1 MVKNVKS
8 GDEYKV
14 LKQKSKA
21 KKIAWVL
28 SILWIVLAVVP
39 VLDFVYKNSNSLRD
53 FVVIKGVY
61 EANSALMS
69 QYNTMSDDLLKSIN
83 VSKYTSKIDIPE
95 IKLDKISG
103 KTDKV
108 AKTANVLS
116 KFGVKGADKVADT
129 SAALQKQVDKINN
142 EIKEKTQSVSKALE
156 QDLNKALRQELKSFG
171 EKQMQKQLQLSDAN
185 YKNLLAGRY
194 GIMTDGERK
203 ISSSIYAELS
213 KNKSSTVKGVI
224 SYINKYYKW
233 ISYAILALI
242 VLVGLVPVVIM
253 LKIAKMF
260 TNNFTQCP
268 YCKKIFL
275 SKKAKLGILSKFK
288 FW

>member
-1 MVKNVKS
+1 
-8 GDEYKV
+8 
-14 LKQKSKA
+14 
-21 KKIAWVL
+21 
-28 SILWIVLAVVP
+28 
-39 VLDFVYKNSNSLRD
+39 
-53 FVVIKGVY
+53 
-61 EANSALMS
+61 
-69 QYNTMSDDLLKSIN
+69 
-83 VSKYTSKIDIPE
+83 
-95 IKLDKISG
+95 
-103 KTDKV
+103 
-108 AKTANVLS
+108 
-116 KFGVKGADKVADT
+116 
-129 SAALQKQVDKINN
+129 
-142 EIKEKTQSVSKALE
+142 
-156 QDLNKALRQELKSFG
+156 
-171 EKQMQKQLQLSDAN
+171 MQKQLQLSDAN

-194 GIMTDGERK
+194 GIITEGERK

-233 ISYAILALI
+233 ISYAILVLI

-268 YCKKIFL
+268 YCNKIFL

>member
-21 KKIAWVL
+21 KKIAWGL

-171 EKQMQKQLQLSDAN
+171 EKQMQKQLQLSDTN

>member
-21 KKIAWVL
+21 KKIAWGL

-83 VSKYTSKIDIPE
+83 VSKYTSKIDVPE

-194 GIMTDGERK
+194 GIITEGERK

-268 YCKKIFL
+268 YCNKIFL
-275 SKKAKLGILSKFK
+275 SKKAKLGILSKLK

>member
-21 KKIAWVL
+21 KKIAWGL

-53 FVVIKGVY
+53 FVVITGVY

>member
-21 KKIAWVL
+21 KKIAWGL

>member
-53 FVVIKGVY
+53 FIVIKGVY

-103 KTDKV
+103 KTDKI

-129 SAALQKQVDKINN
+129 SDALQKQVDKINN

-233 ISYAILALI
+233 ISYAILVLI

-268 YCKKIFL
+268 YCNKIFL
-275 SKKAKLGILSKFK
+275 SKKAKLGILSKLK

>member
-21 KKIAWVL
+21 KKIAWGL

-39 VLDFVYKNSNSLRD
+39 VLDFVYKNSNFLRD

-233 ISYAILALI
+233 ISYAILVLI

-275 SKKAKLGILSKFK
+275 SKKAKLGIISKLK

>member
-1 MVKNVKS
+1 MVKTVQS
-8 GDEYKV
+8 GNEYKV

-28 SILWIVLAVVP
+28 SILWVVLVVVP
-39 VLDFVYKNSNSLRD
+39 VLNFVCKNSNSLRD
-53 FVVIKGVY
+53 FIVIKGVY

-83 VSKYTSKIDIPE
+83 ISKYTLKIDIPE
-95 IKLDKISG
+95 IKLDKLSD
-103 KTDKV
+103 KTEKV
-108 AKTANVLS
+108 AKGASVLS

-129 SAALQKQVDKINN
+129 SATLQKQVDKINT
-142 EIKEKTQSVSKALE
+142 EIKEKTQAVSKALE
-156 QDLNKALRQELKSFG
+156 QDLNNALKKELQSFG
-171 EKQMQKQLQLSDAN
+171 EKQMQKQLQLSDVN
-185 YKNLLAGRY
+185 YKNLLADRY
-194 GIMTDGERK
+194 GIMTEGERK
-203 ISSSIYAELS
+203 ISSSIYTELS
-213 KNKSSTVKGVI
+213 KNKSSTVKSII
-224 SYINKYYKW
+224 SYINKYYTW

-242 VLVGLVPVVIM
+242 VLIGFVPVVIM
-253 LKIAKMF
+253 FKIAKMF
-260 TNNFTQCP
+260 VDNFTTCP